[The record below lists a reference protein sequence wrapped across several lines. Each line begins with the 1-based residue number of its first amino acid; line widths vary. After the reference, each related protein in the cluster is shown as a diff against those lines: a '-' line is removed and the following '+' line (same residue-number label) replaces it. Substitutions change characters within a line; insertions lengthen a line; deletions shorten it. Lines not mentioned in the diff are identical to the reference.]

1 MDKFI
6 FWVIFCRIFLRKR
19 QKKLPGL
26 LSCLK
31 LLSPEPRADVSLI
44 QEGTPTFSTNLE
56 ASLEAAK
63 PQSDDN
69 SSANLVEAVTVPD
82 VKKVILI

>member
-1 MDKFI
+1 
-6 FWVIFCRIFLRKR
+6 
-19 QKKLPGL
+19 
-26 LSCLK
+26 
-31 LLSPEPRADVSLI
+31 
-44 QEGTPTFSTNLE
+44 LE